1 MDITKVGLWDQI
13 ANVFARNDFVSMYD
27 CLTNSPRKVENK
39 SSKMTYNGVVLR
51 LVTSVRGRGI

>member
-13 ANVFARNDFVSMYD
+13 ANARNDFVSMYD

-39 SSKMTYNGVVLR
+39 SSKMTYNGVMLR